1 MQQNTG
7 PTHVTTLETFQPP
20 HVYKPEDFAPF
31 IGDARVEGLKRT
43 AAPLEGR
50 GWTNVNSTLIGG
62 GVAEILSSAVP
73 LALGLGIHAHW
84 HVIRGNDNF
93 FQVTKKFHNM
103 LQGMD
108 LPIALEEIF
117 QAYLNT
123 IDENARNTFI
133 ASDLV
138 VIHDPQPAA
147 MVMNGLIF
155 GNILWRCHIDTSAPN
170 EIVWRFLLPYI
181 NHCAGAIFTIPEFIG
196 PGLQIP
202 LYQIYPCIDPLAPKN
217 RHRTK
222 SEALASVD
230 SLLSA
235 HGVDPERPLVAA
247 ISRYDIHKNQST
259 IITAFQEYK
268 KRVKPD
274 PAPYLIFV
282 GNTAS
287 DDPEGDAML
296 EKLKNKAGDDPDIVF
311 LVNVDNNDEVVG
323 ALMHLAQ
330 VFVHVSTKEG
340 FGLVVAEAMWQG
352 TPVIGSKVGGIT
364 KQVVP
369 GQTGYLVD
377 ALDVETIVKR
387 LDYLLTHP
395 DQARA
400 MGEQA
405 REHVRTHF
413 LIPELV
419 RRYMTL
425 MQYYSGLNSE
435 APDFR
440 LNDLSYSEVLSLM
453 RPVPP
458 FLQG

>member
-7 PTHVTTLETFQPP
+7 PTHVTTLETFQPS
-20 HVYKPEDFAPF
+20 HVYKPEEFTPY
-31 IGDARVEGLKRT
+31 IGQARVEALKQT
-43 AAPLEGR
+43 AAPLEDK

-73 LALGLGIHAHW
+73 LALGLGIQAHW

-123 IDENARNTFI
+123 IDENAKDTFI

-202 LYQIYPCIDPLAPKN
+202 LYQIYPCIDPLAAKN
-217 RHRTK
+217 RHRTEE
-222 SEALASVD
+222 EALNVLD
-230 SLLSA
+230 SLFSA
-235 HGVDPERPLVAA
+235 HGVDPDRPMVAA
-247 ISRYDIHKNQST
+247 VSRYDIHKNQAT
-259 IITAFQEYK
+259 IIEAFQEYK
-268 KRVKPD
+268 ARVKPD
-274 PAPYLIFV
+274 PAPHLIFV

-287 DDPEGDAML
+287 DDPEGGAML
-296 EKLKNKAGDDPDIVF
+296 ERLKEQAGDDPDIIF
-311 LVNVDNNDEVVG
+311 WVNVDNNDEVVG
-323 ALMHLAQ
+323 ALMRLAR

-352 TPVIGSKVGGIT
+352 APVIGSKVGGIA
-364 KQVVP
+364 KQIVH
-369 GQTGYLVD
+369 GQTGFLVD
-377 ALDVETIVKR
+377 PMDVERIVQR
-387 LDYLLTHP
+387 LDYLLTH
-395 DQARA
+395 QEEAQA

-419 RRYMTL
+419 RRYMIL
-425 MQYYSGLNSE
+425 MQYYSGINSE
-435 APDFR
+435 APGFR

-458 FLQG
+458 FLQR